1 MNFFD
6 HQDTA
11 RRKTGL
17 LVLYFALAVLA
28 IIAAVSL
35 VAFLIGYW
43 MSGATLR
50 LSDWWVSPVF
60 HFTAGAT
67 LLIIIFGSLRKLW
80 QLRNGGEALVSMLGA
95 REVPLATTHA
105 DERMY
110 RNVVEEMAIAS
121 GIPAPRTYILDREPS
136 INAFVAGFRPTE
148 AVICVTEGALERL
161 DREELQGVIAHEFS
175 HIFNADMRINLRLLA
190 VLAGILSIG
199 KVGEFLLYSN
209 TRRTYHVRTGRNEAA
224 GHFAAILLGVAMIII
239 GYIGLFFG
247 RLIKAAISRQ
257 REFLADA
264 SSVQFTRNP
273 AGIAGALIKIHNGAG
288 TVLATSHAED
298 MSHMC
303 FGETVPFHLRSFLAT
318 HPPVDERLK
327 AIGPSWLARARVRKK
342 QAMEQPAPDT
352 AGHAADGSVG
362 FVGSQ
367 PVATGVAAT
376 AAMGAAALVG
386 TVTPQHIQRGQQ
398 LHAAIPEALHQQLHQ
413 PEAAQWLMFA
423 LAINASKSEPET
435 LVSLLELS
443 SLEARILVQT
453 CEQVKDLDEKLRLP
467 MIDLAIPTLKHLD
480 KAQRQAFLAQL
491 DALVKADNRITPFE
505 FVLTRI
511 LANHL
516 APKAQRAGRIR
527 FRRFKALR
535 DDIQVLFSLLTHVS
549 GARDDEA
556 VQLFRA
562 ATASMLDE
570 DLALLPAKRCKLP
583 AIEEALENLG
593 HSTPMIKATLFNALA
608 DLVLAD
614 GEVRAGEAEL
624 LRAICTLLDCPMPP
638 LESA

>member
-17 LVLYFALAVLA
+17 LVLYFVLAVLA
-28 IIAAVSL
+28 IIAAVSMA
-35 VAFLIGYW
+35 AFLVLYW
-43 MSGATLR
+43 LSGATMR
-50 LSDWWVSPVF
+50 LGDWWQSPAF
-60 HFTAGAT
+60 YTTAGIT
-67 LLIIIFGSLRKLW
+67 LLIIVFGSLRKLW
-80 QLRNGGEALVSMLGA
+80 QLRNGGEALVAMLGA
-95 REVPLATTHA
+95 REVALDTNNRN
-105 DERMY
+105 ERTY

-121 GIPAPRTYILDREPS
+121 GIPAPRTFILDRETG

-148 AVICVTEGALERL
+148 AVICVTEGALEHL

-209 TRRTYHVRTGRNEAA
+209 TRRTYSVRTGRNEAA
-224 GHFAAILLGVAMIII
+224 GHFAAILIGVAMIII

-273 AGIAGALIKIHNGAG
+273 AGIAGALIKIHNGTG
-288 TVLATSHAED
+288 TILSTSHAED

-318 HPPVDERLK
+318 HPPVDDRLK

-342 QAMEQPAPDT
+342 QAMEQPDT
-352 AGHAADGSVG
+352 NVAGHAADASVG
-362 FVGSQ
+362 FIGSQ
-367 PVATGVAAT
+367 PVATGVVAA
-376 AAMGAAALVG
+376 AAVGAAALVG
-386 TVTPQHIQRGQQ
+386 NVRPEHIQRGQQ
-398 LHAAIPEALHQQLHQ
+398 LHAAIPTELHQQLHQ

-423 LAINASKSEPET
+423 LAINASKSEPEE
-435 LVSLLELS
+435 LIPLLELS
-443 SLEARILVQT
+443 SLEGRILVQT
-453 CEQVKDLDEKLRLP
+453 CAQIRELDDKLRLP

-480 KAQRQAFLAQL
+480 KTQRQAFLEKL
-491 DALVKADNRITPFE
+491 DALVKADKRFTPFE

-511 LANHL
+511 LADHL
-516 APKAQRAGRIR
+516 APKAQRAERIR
-527 FRRFKALR
+527 FRRFASLR
-535 DDIQVLFSLLTHVS
+535 NDIQVLFSLLTHIS
-549 GARDDEA
+549 GARGEQA
-556 VQLFRA
+556 EQLFRS
-562 ATASMLDE
+562 ATASMVDKE
-570 DLALLPAKRCKLP
+570 LALLPASQCKLP
-583 AIEEALENLG
+583 AIDKALDHLA
-593 HSTPMIKATLFNALA
+593 HSTPMIKATLINALA

-614 GEVRAGEAEL
+614 GEVKAGEAEL

-638 LESA
+638 LDNQ